1 MKKRF
6 IAATIILLLHVTAVL
21 GANSDIRLNSLGF
34 LPGMQKKA
42 TIVTKCSGFTVKK
55 VANDETV
62 YSGKVTGPL
71 HQADVD
77 QDVWI
82 ADFSKVTEKGKFY
95 LDVQGVGRS
104 IDFEIGDTVYDFAFY
119 TAMRGFYLWRCGT
132 AVQGEHNGKHYVH
145 APCHLQD
152 GYQDYIGIEGSKRDG
167 TGGWHDAGD
176 YGKYTVNA
184 GATVGVLFLAWD
196 HFQDNLKDVSLD
208 IPDTAP
214 GYPDFLK
221 ELKWEIDWL
230 LKMQYPDGS
239 GKVSHKLTRLNFS
252 PFIMPEKDSE
262 KRYFTD
268 WSSAATADFA
278 AMLAMAARYFKPY
291 DAKYAQ
297 TCLQAATKSYTF
309 LKNNPDNKGANLKG
323 FRTGAYGTRDSDDR
337 LWAAAEMWETTGE
350 VQYLKDFEEM
360 VVDTGTGRRRGGS
373 TSKIDENWDWGNVRN
388 LGMFTYLL
396 SERQEKNPEIV
407 EDLRRDLLS
416 TADTIVAKGNKDVY
430 GRPLAGTYYWG
441 CNGAVA
447 RQSLVLQV
455 ANKISPKKDY
465 INTTL
470 DIIGHLFGRNYYGRS
485 YVTGLGHNP
494 PLNPHDR
501 RSGDDGIKEPW
512 PGYLVG
518 GGHSARGWNDVQKD
532 YRTNEIAINWQ
543 AALVYALAGFAN
555 TQTPASAGENIQ
567 VAEREPDVIFVPT
580 PQEVVDKMLEMAEI
594 KPTDVL
600 YDLGCG
606 DGRIVVTAAKR
617 YGVKAFGFDIDPARV
632 RESLANVKSNKVEHL
647 VTIRQADIFTLDL
660 RQANVVTLY
669 LLPKLNVKLMPQLA
683 QLEPGSRIV
692 SHDFDMRG
700 AKPVQIHYMTTTSKD
715 KSKDD
720 RDDKDNNFREI
731 FKQVFEKDFNEV
743 YWDKKHT
750 IYKWIVP
757 WEKEVT
763 TPPKNE

>member
-1 MKKRF
+1 
-6 IAATIILLLHVTAVL
+6 
-21 GANSDIRLNSLGF
+21 
-34 LPGMQKKA
+34 MQKKA
-42 TIVTKCSGFTVKK
+42 AIVTRCSNFTVKK
-55 VANDETV
+55 VSDGQTI

-71 HQADVD
+71 HQDDVN

-95 LDVQGVGRS
+95 LDVKGIGRS
-104 IDFEIGDTVYDFAFY
+104 TDFEIGDKVYDFAFY

-132 AVQGEHNGKHYVH
+132 AVQGEHNGKRYAH
-145 APCHLQD
+145 APCHMQD

-196 HFQDNLKDVSLD
+196 HFQDHLKNVSLD

-221 ELKWEIDWL
+221 ELKWETDWL

-252 PFIMPEKDSE
+252 PFIMPEKDSD

-309 LKNNPDNKGANLKG
+309 LKNNPDNKRANLKA
-323 FRTGAYGTRDSDDR
+323 FRTGAYGTGDDDDR
-337 LWAAAEMWETTGE
+337 LWASAEMWETTGE
-350 VQYLKDFEEM
+350 AQYLKDFEARAAAA
-360 VVDTGTGRRRGGS
+360 GTGRRRGGS
-373 TSKIDENWDWGNVRN
+373 TSKIDENWDWGNVKN

-396 SERQEKNPEIV
+396 SERQGKNADI
-407 EDLRRDLLS
+407 LKNMRRDLLS
-416 TADTIVAKGNKDVY
+416 TADAIVAKGNKDVY
-430 GRPLAGTYYWG
+430 GRPLSGRYYWG

-447 RQSLVLQV
+447 RQTLVLQI
-455 ANKISPKKDY
+455 ANKISPKPDY
-465 INTTL
+465 VNTAL
-470 DIIGHLFGRNYYGRS
+470 DIVGHLFGRNYYGRS
-485 YVTGLGHNP
+485 YVTGLGHQP

-501 RSGDDGIKEPW
+501 RSGADDIKEPW

-555 TQTPASAGENIQ
+555 TQTSAPDGENIQ
-567 VAEREPDVIFVPT
+567 VAERTPDVIFVPT

-594 KPTDVL
+594 NTGDVL

-617 YGVKAFGFDIDPARV
+617 YGVKSFGFDIDPVRV
-632 RESLANVKSNKVEHL
+632 RESLENVKSNNVEHL
-647 VTIRQADIFTLDL
+647 VIIKQADIFTLDL

-669 LLPKLNVKLMPQLA
+669 LLPDLNVKLMPQLA
-683 QLEPGSRIV
+683 QLKAGSRIV
-692 SHDFDMRG
+692 SHDFSMRG
-700 AKPVQIHYMTTTSKD
+700 AKPVQVYNMTVTREDNREQDSED
-715 KSKDD
+715 KED
-720 RDDKDNNFREI
+720 NFRNV
-731 FKQVFEKDFNEV
+731 FKEVFEEDYEDV
-743 YWDKKHT
+743 YWDNKHT

-757 WEKEVT
+757 WEKEAT
-763 TPPKNE
+763 TSPNQE